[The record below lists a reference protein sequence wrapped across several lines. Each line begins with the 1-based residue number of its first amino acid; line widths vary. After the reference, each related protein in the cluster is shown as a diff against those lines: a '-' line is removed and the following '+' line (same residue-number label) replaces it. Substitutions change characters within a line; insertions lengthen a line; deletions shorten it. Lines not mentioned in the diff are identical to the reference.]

1 LQKFDAL
8 STGNK
13 IIVTTE
19 KDVMR
24 LRDIPDLPAE
34 FKHNLYYLPV
44 KVKFLDDGDNEFNKK
59 ILNYVGENK
68 SNRELRTRKNKRN
81 A

>member
-1 LQKFDAL
+1 LNTAR
-8 STGNK
+8 K

-24 LRDIPDLPAE
+24 LRDIPDLSAD
-34 FKHNLYYLPV
+34 FKQNLYYLPV
-44 KVKFLDDGDNEFNKK
+44 KVKFLDEGGNVFNKK

-68 SNRELRTRKNKRN
+68 SNRELRTRKNKRDT
-81 A
+81 